1 MAELSKGPK
10 LNVFFNMENW
20 KNGTATLTVIVFWNL
35 LEQGLR
41 NIYTINFFFFFP
53 LVLRKL
59 TVHGFVEPHWS
70 VEVMVSDMYL
80 FSSSRLEIF
89 CDDFRCC

>member
-1 MAELSKGPK
+1 MLAMVEASKGSK
-10 LNVFFNMENW
+10 LNVLFNMENW
-20 KNGTATLTVIVFWNL
+20 KKGTAMVIVIVFWSL

-41 NIYTINFFFFFP
+41 NIYTSNFFFP

-70 VEVMVSDMYL
+70 VEVMVSDIYL
-80 FSSSRLEIF
+80 FLGL
-89 CDDFRCC
+89 D

>member
-1 MAELSKGPK
+1 MVELSKGPK

-41 NIYTINFFFFFP
+41 NIYTINFFSP
-53 LVLRKL
+53 
-59 TVHGFVEPHWS
+59 PPP
-70 VEVMVSDMYL
+70 
-80 FSSSRLEIF
+80 
-89 CDDFRCC
+89 